1 MKDFWKNKN
10 VLITGINGFV
20 GGNIAKKL
28 SELNANI
35 FGLLRNNSKK
45 SLLFFEK
52 IDEKVTLIKG
62 NILDKD
68 LLTRIITEEKID
80 IIFHFA
86 AQVEVGVSLI
96 NPYATYETNIKGT
109 YSILEAVNTSKNKV
123 KAIIFSS
130 SDKSYGAYPK
140 KLMPYKESYDLRP
153 NYPYEVS
160 KACADF
166 IAQSYSK
173 APFNLPIVICRFSN
187 IYGPGQLNFSAL
199 IPDLIKSYYGY
210 SSFRPRSDGSQIRDY
225 IFINDVVD
233 LYLIIA
239 QSLFRNK
246 KKFSGEIFNCGNKKR
261 ISVKKIVQNI
271 YIKDKKRFSKIVNL
285 MKNKKTQGEI
295 EFQFMDYKKVKS
307 FFNWYPK
314 FDLKTGLKMT
324 TQWYK
329 NFFELSKFY

>member
-28 SELNANI
+28 SELKANI

-62 NILDKD
+62 NILDKE

-140 KLMPYKESYDLRP
+140 KLMPYKENYDLRP

-160 KACADF
+160 KACGDF

-173 APFNLPIVICRFSN
+173 NPFNLPIVICRFSN

-225 IFINDVVD
+225 IFIDDVIN

-239 QSLFRNK
+239 QNLFKNK
-246 KKFSGEIFNCGNKKR
+246 EELSGQIFNCGNKKR

-271 YIKDKKRFSKIVNL
+271 YKKDKKRYLKIVKL

-307 FFNWYPK
+307 FFNWSPK
-314 FDLKTGLKMT
+314 FDLETGLKFT

-329 NFFELSKFY
+329 NFFKLSKFY